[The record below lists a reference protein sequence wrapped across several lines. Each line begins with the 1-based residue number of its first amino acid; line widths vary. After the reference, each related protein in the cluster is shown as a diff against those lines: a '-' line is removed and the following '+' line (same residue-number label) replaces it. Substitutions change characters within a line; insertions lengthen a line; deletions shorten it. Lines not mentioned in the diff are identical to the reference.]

1 MSLYGDPAL
10 GMNEAGY
17 YLTTLSVAAN
27 FIEKKLQQKELATPE
42 QLVPFNCQT
51 CAAYVI
57 NLASHTPIKKIG
69 GLVNRSCAKRQDL
82 ALQSDH
88 SAAEAVGHVS

>member
-1 MSLYGDPAL
+1 MTFSPSQATNIEFMSLYGDPAL

-42 QLVPFNCQT
+42 QLVPLPDLCRDVNNHWT
-51 CAAYVI
+51 
-57 NLASHTPIKKIG
+57 
-69 GLVNRSCAKRQDL
+69 GLLED
-82 ALQSDH
+82 
-88 SAAEAVGHVS
+88 